1 MPRAAVLHGEC
12 YGIVGSGWRRMAP
25 MGQAERKKRGVDVGA
40 SASGRE
46 KEERGGAWR
55 DGRQWPPT
63 VRRGRHHC
71 LLNRGG
77 RRAWATSRRGR
88 RWLTN
93 ETRARRGPVVAVGV
107 LERAGKRG
115 RAVMGNQQASSGNT
129 VPGRWFKQYFE
140 QILNSNCFKVW
151 SIRKVLSWVQKN

>member
-1 MPRAAVLHGEC
+1 MAAHGSD
-12 YGIVGSGWRRMAP
+12 G
-25 MGQAERKKRGVDVGA
+25 
-40 SASGRE
+40 SGRE
-46 KEERGGAWR
+46 EKKGGRCGRVRVWAGEGGEGGAWR